1 MHDIGVIGLGAMGL
15 ASAWAASRA
24 GARIIGFD
32 QFPQNHRQGSSHG
45 ETRMIRGLYS
55 EGRVYMPLLDRGY
68 ALWGMLEADAGET
81 LLEARGGL
89 DIAAEGSAL
98 LREVQ
103 ACADMYDRPCILM
116 DAMTVNECWPALNLP
131 DTCAAIMSR
140 ESGVLLSD
148 RANMAMARLAQDN
161 GADLNWETPVLSVTP
176 DTDGFV
182 IRTHKGD
189 SRVRRVINAAG
200 PWADRFYPGLQ
211 NVLTVERQVVG
222 YFDGPDG
229 DVPPFQREL
238 DDGRR
243 VYLLPAA
250 EPGRWKLG
258 LYHHR
263 RQRGP
268 SHCGSSE
275 VDAEDRR
282 ILTGC
287 LKAVLPDCPPPDR
300 FEVCRFT
307 NTEDGRFVI
316 DHAADLPDM
325 VLVAACSGHGYKFA
339 PAVGEAAVALALD
352 LPPPVDLSPFTLA
365 RQTKL

>member
-1 MHDIGVIGLGAMGL
+1 MHDIGIIGLGAMGL
-15 ASAWAASRA
+15 ASAWAGRRA
-24 GARIIGFD
+24 GATVIGFD
-32 QFPQNHRQGSSHG
+32 QFAQNHCLGSSHG

-55 EGRVYMPLLDRGY
+55 EGRVYMPLLERSY
-68 ALWGMLEADAGET
+68 ALWAMLEADAGET
-81 LLEARGGL
+81 LLEFRGGL

-116 DAMTVNECWPALNLP
+116 DAKTVNDCWPALHLP
-131 DTCAAIMSR
+131 DTCAAIKSG
-140 ESGVLLSD
+140 ESGVLMSD
-148 RANMAMARLAQDN
+148 RANIAMAHLAQDDDAN
-161 GADLNWETPVLSVTP
+161 LNWETPVKSVAH
-176 DTDGFV
+176 DADGFV
-182 IRTHKGD
+182 IHTVQGEF
-189 SRVRRVINAAG
+189 RVRRVINTAG
-200 PWADRFYPGLQ
+200 PWAGHFHPDLGD
-211 NVLTVERQVVG
+211 VLTVERQVVG

-229 DVPPFQREL
+229 DVPAFQRQL

-250 EPGRWKLG
+250 DPGRWKLG

-263 RQRGP
+263 QQRGP
-268 SHCGSSE
+268 SYCGPSE
-275 VDAEDRR
+275 VDAQDRR
-282 ILTGC
+282 ILTHC
-287 LKAVLPDCPPPDR
+287 LNAVLPDCPPPDR

-307 NTEDGRFVI
+307 NTADGRFVI
-316 DHAADLPDM
+316 DQAPDRPGM

-352 LPPPVDLSPFTLA
+352 MPPPVDLSPFTLA